1 MTPAWSLARRI
12 AFRFVAVVTILLVAP
27 FPLRLLPG
35 TGWIHRA
42 VDSAWEHAVAW
53 FAEGVL
59 GIDAPPHVFTGSGDT
74 LWHFVQLAL
83 IGCLGVAITA
93 VWSIA
98 DRRRRHYA
106 RLEHVLLTVVRYY
119 LACMMLLYGIAKVTP
134 MQFPP
139 LWLGRYDAT
148 LGEMSPMGLLWTFM
162 QHSRTY
168 VIVTGCAE
176 ILAGLLLLWRRTQL
190 FGALL
195 SIAVMTNVVLL
206 NFNYDVCV
214 KLFSL
219 QLLAMGIAIVL
230 PHARR
235 VIGALLGN
243 PTSGVL
249 PRARGSVRYEITRS
263 LAKAGLLASIAVG
276 AWGQIRFGSSLRRE
290 PTALHGTWRVDR
302 HVRAGVDVPPL
313 FTDDTRWRRLI
324 VHELGAS
331 LRFATDRRTHYFAQI
346 DETERTLTLGTR
358 NGIVQHVFYY
368 TRPST
373 DRLVLDG
380 HYGGH
385 AIHVEMVLEPP
396 PALATRGFHWVQ
408 EHPYNR

>member
-1 MTPAWSLARRI
+1 MPWSLARRV
-12 AFRFVAVVTILLVAP
+12 AFRFLAIVTILLLAP
-27 FPLRLLPG
+27 FPSRLLPG
-35 TGWIHRA
+35 MDWIGRA
-42 VDSAWEHAVAW
+42 FDRAWEVAVAW
-53 FAEGVL
+53 FAEAIL

-83 IGCLGVAITA
+83 IGVLGVVLAI
-93 VWSIA
+93 VWSIL
-98 DRRRRHYA
+98 DRKRQSYA
-106 RLEHVLLTVVRYY
+106 RLAHVLLTVVRYF
-119 LACMMLLYGIAKVTP
+119 LACMMLLYGIAKVVP

-162 QHSRTY
+162 QHSQTY
-168 VIVTGCAE
+168 VIITGCAE
-176 ILAGLLLLWRRTQL
+176 ILAGVLLLWRRTHL

-219 QLLAMGIAIVL
+219 QLLAMGVALVL

-235 VIGALLGN
+235 LIGAVLGN

-249 PRARGSVRYEITRS
+249 PRTRGDMRYEIGRS
-263 LAKAGLLASIAVG
+263 LAKAALIAAIAVQ
-276 AWGQIRFGSSLRRE
+276 AWGQIRFGESLRRE
-290 PTALHGTWRVDR
+290 PTALHGSWRVDR

-324 VHELGAS
+324 IHEYGAT
-331 LRFATDRRTHYFAQI
+331 LRFATDRRTHYRVEI
-346 DETERTLTLGTR
+346 DERTHELVLVGLRGVMRYPLRYARTA
-358 NGIVQHVFYY
+358 
-368 TRPST
+368 

-380 HYGGH
+380 TFGGEVVH
-385 AIHVEMVLEPP
+385 IELALEPP
-396 PALATRGFHWVQ
+396 PPLATRGFHWVQ